1 MVGHQ
6 TVRPYLD
13 SCSTSLLGEQ
23 IAINVV
29 VPVLE
34 KYSLPPVP
42 ALGKVMR
49 KAGNHHAGKA
59 RHLGKLP
66 QRKEKGDRY
75 HGRRI
80 SSPTGAVDNSRSRL
94 RTRVSPNV
102 GFAVATQAGRLGAGE
117 GTMKAGR
124 QQSARLSREG
134 RMIGD
139 LALSARRLR
148 FSE

>member
-1 MVGHQ
+1 VDTLKSSETTVNTALAVATHQ
-6 TVRPYLD
+6 TNRTLVIMSTYLVLD
-13 SCSTSLLGEQ
+13 SCFTSLLGEQ

-42 ALGKVMR
+42 ALGHVMR

-75 HGRRI
+75 HVDA
-80 SSPTGAVDNSRSRL
+80 SPPT
-94 RTRVSPNV
+94 
-102 GFAVATQAGRLGAGE
+102 
-117 GTMKAGR
+117 
-124 QQSARLSREG
+124 
-134 RMIGD
+134 
-139 LALSARRLR
+139 
-148 FSE
+148 